1 MKKLFLFMVLSV
13 FAVVLAACG
22 NGEEEGAEESADN
35 GTDTE
40 EAAENG
46 ESSSEEASDE
56 ADGTLSIAASPAPHA
71 EILEEAA
78 VLLEEEEGIELDIT
92 IVNDYTTPNR
102 LLDDEEVDA
111 NFFQHTP
118 YLEGE
123 VESHG
128 YDLESAGNVHI
139 EPMGVYSQDYDSLEE
154 LPEGSTIL
162 VSNNPAEEGRFL
174 SFFVDA
180 GLIEIEDGIDIENA
194 TFDDIT
200 ENPNDFEF
208 NNQTAP
214 ELLVEMYNNN
224 EAPAVI
230 INSNFAIEGDLN
242 PVVDAIALEDSES
255 PYANLVAVR
264 SGDADREDVQALLDV
279 LQSEEIAQ
287 FMEDSYGGA
296 VIPAE

>member
-1 MKKLFLFMVLSV
+1 MRKLFLFMVLSV

-22 NGEEEGAEESADN
+22 NGGDEGTEESADT
-35 GTDTE
+35 GEETE
-40 EAAENG
+40 EAAETEENG
-46 ESSSEEASDE
+46 SGDAAEEAG
-56 ADGTLSIAASPAPHA
+56 GTLSIAASPAPHA
-71 EILEEAA
+71 ELLEEAA
-78 VLLEEEEGIELDIT
+78 KLLDEEGIELDIS

-102 LLDDEEVDA
+102 LLADEEVDA

-264 SGDADREDVQALLDV
+264 SGDADREDVQALMDV
-279 LQSEEIAQ
+279 LQGEEIAQ
-287 FMEDSYGGA
+287 FMEDTYGGA

>member
-1 MKKLFLFMVLSV
+1 MRKLFLFMVLSV

-22 NGEEEGAEESADN
+22 NGEEEGTEESADT
-35 GTDTE
+35 GEETAETE
-40 EAAENG
+40 QD
-46 ESSSEEASDE
+46 SSEDASGE
-56 ADGTLSIAASPAPHA
+56 EGGTLSIAASPAPHA

-78 VLLEEEEGIELDIT
+78 VHLEEEGIELDIN

-118 YLEGE
+118 YLDGE

-128 YDLESAGNVHI
+128 YDLATAGNVHI
-139 EPMGVYSQDYDSLEE
+139 EPMGVYSQDHESLEE
-154 LPEGSTIL
+154 IPDGSTIL

-180 GLIEIEDGIDIENA
+180 GLIEIEEGINIEDA

-200 ENPNDFEF
+200 ENPHDFEF

-230 INSNFAIEGDLN
+230 INSNFALEGDLN
-242 PVVDAIALEDSES
+242 PVVDAIALEDGDS
-255 PYANLVAVR
+255 PYANLIAVR
-264 SGDADREDVQALLDV
+264 SGDEDREDIQALMEV
-279 LQSEEIAQ
+279 LQGDEITQ
-287 FMEDSYGGA
+287 FMEDTYGGA

>member
-1 MKKLFLFMVLSV
+1 MRKLFLFMVLSV

-22 NGEEEGAEESADN
+22 NGGEEGTEENADTGTETEESAE
-35 GTDTE
+35 TE
-40 EAAENG
+40 ETASEDASG
-46 ESSSEEASDE
+46 EAG
-56 ADGTLSIAASPAPHA
+56 GTISIAASPAPHA

-78 VLLEEEEGIELDIT
+78 TILEEDGIELDIS

-102 LLDDEEVDA
+102 LLADEEVDA

-123 VESHG
+123 IESHG

-139 EPMGVYSQDYDSLEE
+139 EPMAVYSQDYESLEE

-180 GLIEIEDGIDIENA
+180 GLIEIEEGIAIEDA

-200 ENPNDFEF
+200 ENPKNFDF

-230 INSNFAIEGDLN
+230 INSNFAIEADLN
-242 PVVDAIALEDSES
+242 PVDDSIAVEDGEGS

-264 SGDADREDVQALLDV
+264 TGDAEREDIQQLMEV
-279 LQSEEIAQ
+279 LQGEEIKQ
-287 FMEDSYGGA
+287 FIEDEYAGE

>member
-1 MKKLFLFMVLSV
+1 MKKFFLFMVLSV
-13 FAVVLAACG
+13 FAAVLAACG
-22 NGEEEGAEESADN
+22 NGEEEGAEESADD
-35 GTDTE
+35 GTGTE

-46 ESSSEEASDE
+46 DGSSEESSDE
-56 ADGTLSIAASPAPHA
+56 AGGTLSIAASPAPHA

-78 VLLEEEEGIELDIT
+78 VILEDEEGIELDIT

-102 LLDDEEVDA
+102 LLDDEEVDT

-139 EPMGVYSQDYDSLEE
+139 EPMGVYSQDHDSLED

-180 GLIEIEDGIDIENA
+180 GLIEIEDGIEIENA

-264 SGDADREDVQALLDV
+264 SGDAEREDVQALMAV

>member
-1 MKKLFLFMVLSV
+1 MYMKKLFLFLALSV

-22 NGEEEGAEESADN
+22 NGEEEGAED
-35 GTDTE
+35 GVDTGE
-40 EAAENG
+40 ETAET
-46 ESSSEEASDE
+46 EQDSSEEGADE
-56 ADGTLSIAASPAPHA
+56 EGGTLSIAASPAPHA

-78 VLLEEEEGIELDIT
+78 TILEEDGIELDIN

-118 YLEGE
+118 YLDGE

-128 YDLESAGNVHI
+128 YDLVSAGNVHI
-139 EPMGVYSQDYDSLEE
+139 EPMAVYSQDYESLEE
-154 LPEGSTIL
+154 VPDGSTIL

-180 GLIEIEDGIDIENA
+180 GLVEIEEGINIEDA

-200 ENPNDFEF
+200 ENPHDFDF

-224 EAPAVI
+224 EAPVVI
-230 INSNFAIEGDLN
+230 INSNFALDGGLN
-242 PVVDAIALEDSES
+242 PVDDSIVIEGGES

-264 SGDADREDVQALLDV
+264 SGDEEREDIGQLMEV
-279 LQSEEIAQ
+279 LQGDEINQ
-287 FMEDSYGGA
+287 FIEDNYEGA
-296 VIPAE
+296 VITAE

>member
-1 MKKLFLFMVLSV
+1 MRKLFLFMVLSV

-22 NGEEEGAEESADN
+22 NGGDEGTEEGADTGEESAE
-35 GTDTE
+35 TE
-40 EAAENG
+40 EDGSGDA
-46 ESSSEEASDE
+46 SEEAG
-56 ADGTLSIAASPAPHA
+56 GTLSIAASPAPHA
-71 EILEEAA
+71 ELLEEAA
-78 VLLEEEEGIELDIT
+78 KLLEEDGIELDIS

-111 NFFQHTP
+111 NYFQHMP

-139 EPMGVYSQDYDSLEE
+139 ELMGVYSQDYDSLEE

-180 GLIEIEDGIDIENA
+180 GLIEIEDGLDIEEA

-214 ELLVEMYNNN
+214 ELLVEMFNNN

-230 INSNFAIEGDLN
+230 INANFAIEGDLN
-242 PVVDAIALEDSES
+242 PVVDAIALEDADS
-255 PYANLVAVR
+255 PYANANLVAVR
-264 SGDADREDVQALLDV
+264 SGDAEREDIQALMDV
-279 LQSEEIAQ
+279 LQGEEIAQ
-287 FMEDSYGGA
+287 FMEDTYGGA

>member
-1 MKKLFLFMVLSV
+1 MVLSV

-22 NGEEEGAEESADN
+22 NGGDEGTEESADT
-35 GTDTE
+35 GEETE
-40 EAAENG
+40 EAAETEENG
-46 ESSSEEASDE
+46 SGDAAEEAG
-56 ADGTLSIAASPAPHA
+56 GTLSIAASPAPHA
-71 EILEEAA
+71 ELLEEAA
-78 VLLEEEEGIELDIT
+78 KLLDEEGIELDIS

-102 LLDDEEVDA
+102 LLADEEVDA

-264 SGDADREDVQALLDV
+264 SGDADREDVQALMDV
-279 LQSEEIAQ
+279 LQGEEIAQ
-287 FMEDSYGGA
+287 FMEDTYGGA

>member
-1 MKKLFLFMVLSV
+1 MYMKKILLLLALSV
-13 FAVVLAACG
+13 FAVVLVACG
-22 NGEEEGAEESADN
+22 SGEEESAEESADT
-35 GTDTE
+35 GGEAEESAETE
-40 EAAENG
+40 QD
-46 ESSSEEASDE
+46 SSEEASE
-56 ADGTLSIAASPAPHA
+56 EGGTLSVAASPAPHA

-78 VLLEEEEGIELDIT
+78 TILEEDGIELDVN

-102 LLDDEEVDA
+102 LLADEEVDA

-118 YLEGE
+118 YLDGE

-128 YDLESAGNVHI
+128 YDLSSAGNVHI
-139 EPMGVYSQDYDSLEE
+139 EPMAVYSQDYESLEE
-154 LPEGSTIL
+154 VPDGSTIL

-180 GLIEIEDGIDIENA
+180 GLVEIEEGIDIENA

-200 ENPNDFEF
+200 ENPHDFEF

-224 EAPAVI
+224 EAPVVI
-230 INSNFAIEGDLN
+230 INSNFALDGGLN
-242 PVVDAIALEDSES
+242 PVDDSIVIEDGES

-264 SGDADREDVQALLDV
+264 SGDEEREDIQKLMEV
-279 LQSEEIAQ
+279 LQGDEIKQ
-287 FMEDSYGGA
+287 FIENNYEGA

>member
-1 MKKLFLFMVLSV
+1 MKKILLLLALSV
-13 FAVVLAACG
+13 FAVVLVACG
-22 NGEEEGAEESADN
+22 SGEEESAEESADT
-35 GTDTE
+35 GGEAEESAETE
-40 EAAENG
+40 QD
-46 ESSSEEASDE
+46 SSEEASE
-56 ADGTLSIAASPAPHA
+56 EGGTLSVAASPAPHA

-78 VLLEEEEGIELDIT
+78 TILEEDGIELDVN

-102 LLDDEEVDA
+102 LLADEEVDA

-118 YLEGE
+118 YLDGE

-128 YDLESAGNVHI
+128 YDLSSAGNVHI
-139 EPMGVYSQDYDSLEE
+139 EPMAVYSQDYESLEE
-154 LPEGSTIL
+154 VPDGSTIL

-180 GLIEIEDGIDIENA
+180 GLVEIEEGIDIENA

-200 ENPNDFEF
+200 ENPHDFEF

-224 EAPAVI
+224 EAPVVI
-230 INSNFAIEGDLN
+230 INSNFALDGGLN
-242 PVVDAIALEDSES
+242 PVDDSIVIEDGES

-264 SGDADREDVQALLDV
+264 SGDEEREDIQKLMEV
-279 LQSEEIAQ
+279 LQGDEIKQ
-287 FMEDSYGGA
+287 FIEDNYEGA

>member
-1 MKKLFLFMVLSV
+1 MVLSV

-46 ESSSEEASDE
+46 EGSSEEASDE
-56 ADGTLSIAASPAPHA
+56 AGGTLSIAASPAPHA

-78 VLLEEEEGIELDIT
+78 VLLEEEEGIELDIN

-111 NFFQHTP
+111 NYFQHMP

-139 EPMGVYSQDYDSLEE
+139 ELMGVYSQDYDSLEE

-180 GLIEIEDGIDIENA
+180 GLIEIEDGLDIEEA

-214 ELLVEMYNNN
+214 ELLVEMFNNN

-230 INSNFAIEGDLN
+230 INANFAIEGDLN
-242 PVVDAIALEDSES
+242 PVVDAIALEDADS
-255 PYANLVAVR
+255 PYANANLVAVR
-264 SGDADREDVQALLDV
+264 SGDAEREDIQALMDV
-279 LQSEEIAQ
+279 LQGEEIAQ
-287 FMEDSYGGA
+287 FMEDTYGGA

>member
-1 MKKLFLFMVLSV
+1 MYMKKILLLLALSV
-13 FAVVLAACG
+13 FAVVLVACG
-22 NGEEEGAEESADN
+22 SGEEESAEESADT
-35 GTDTE
+35 GGEAEESAETE
-40 EAAENG
+40 QD
-46 ESSSEEASDE
+46 SSEEASE
-56 ADGTLSIAASPAPHA
+56 EGGTLSVAASPAPHA

-78 VLLEEEEGIELDIT
+78 TILEEDGIELDVN

-102 LLDDEEVDA
+102 LLADEEVDA

-118 YLEGE
+118 YLDGE

-128 YDLESAGNVHI
+128 YDLSSAGNVHI
-139 EPMGVYSQDYDSLEE
+139 EPMAVYSQDYESLEE
-154 LPEGSTIL
+154 VPDGSTIL

-180 GLIEIEDGIDIENA
+180 GLVEIEEGIDIENA

-200 ENPNDFEF
+200 ENPHDFEF

-224 EAPAVI
+224 EAPVVI
-230 INSNFAIEGDLN
+230 INSNFALDGGLN
-242 PVVDAIALEDSES
+242 PVDDSIVIEDGES

-264 SGDADREDVQALLDV
+264 SGDEEREDIQKLMEV
-279 LQSEEIAQ
+279 LQGDEIKQ
-287 FMEDSYGGA
+287 FIEDNYEGA

>member
-1 MKKLFLFMVLSV
+1 MVLSV

-22 NGEEEGAEESADN
+22 NGGEEGTEESADT
-35 GTDTE
+35 GGETE
-40 EAAENG
+40 ESAETEETASEDASG
-46 ESSSEEASDE
+46 EAG
-56 ADGTLSIAASPAPHA
+56 GTISIAASPAPHA

-78 VLLEEEEGIELDIT
+78 TILEEDGIELDIS

-102 LLDDEEVDA
+102 LLADEEVDA

-123 VESHG
+123 IESHG

-139 EPMGVYSQDYDSLEE
+139 EPMAVYSQDYESLEE
-154 LPEGSTIL
+154 VPEGSTIL

-180 GLIEIEDGIDIENA
+180 GLVEIEDGINIEDA

-200 ENPNDFEF
+200 ENPKNFDF

-214 ELLVEMYNNN
+214 ELLVEMFNNN

-230 INSNFAIEGDLN
+230 INANFAIEGDLN
-242 PVVDAIALEDSES
+242 PVVDAIALEDADS
-255 PYANLVAVR
+255 PYANANLVAVR
-264 SGDADREDVQALLDV
+264 SGDAEREDIQALMDV
-279 LQSEEIAQ
+279 LQGEEIAQ
-287 FMEDSYGGA
+287 FMEDTYGGA